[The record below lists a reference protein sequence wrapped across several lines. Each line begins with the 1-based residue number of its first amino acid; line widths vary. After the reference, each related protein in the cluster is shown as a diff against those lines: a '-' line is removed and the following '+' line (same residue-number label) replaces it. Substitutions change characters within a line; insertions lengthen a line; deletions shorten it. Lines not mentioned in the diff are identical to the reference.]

1 MEHPN
6 RTTTLQTLSEEN
18 AQRDLYRQEKGDGPH
33 PQPFQFA
40 LRAREYPTWFDFL
53 PPDRVKYIGPQ

>member
-33 PQPFQFA
+33 P
-40 LRAREYPTWFDFL
+40 RG
-53 PPDRVKYIGPQ
+53 RVLGGLEDGDSSHYLIWLQCFSRILAA